1 MRIIAGMG
9 TDSPFRQDVRVRV
22 LIFISVKTNLT
33 IHDMILKLLYQSKLK
48 TYLELKDVIF

>member
-22 LIFISVKTNLT
+22 IIFISVKTNLT
-33 IHDMILKLLYQSKLK
+33 IHDIILKLLYQSKLK
-48 TYLELKDVIF
+48 TYLELKDVIL

>member
-22 LIFISVKTNLT
+22 IIFISVKTNLT
-33 IHDMILKLLYQSKLK
+33 IHDIILKLLYQSKLK